1 MNGRRRG
8 AIEGGAEGAPL
19 SSHRKQAFERGAGGA
34 PLLAATQTGSAPA
47 SWHRS
52 APLRHRSIARRKA
65 VDATVKVLSWIGA
78 SVGIAVMA
86 FIVYEVV
93 RRGWAAW
100 SVAFFTQPT
109 PQDVTSTAGGFANAI
124 VGTIVITVVAA
135 LIAIPT
141 GFLGGVYLA
150 EFGRTGRLATAV
162 RMIANVV
169 MGVPSII
176 VGVFAFAILVKPL
189 QHYSGFAG
197 SVALAFIMLPVMA
210 RTTEDILN
218 LVPNELRESGLA
230 MGAPRWKVTLGV
242 VCKAARGGLITGASL
257 AVVRVAG
264 ETAPLLFTA
273 LSSPYW
279 MTGLFGPGGFFGGPV
294 ANLTKTIYDFSGSP
308 YPQWQTLAWGGAL
321 LIIVAVLGMNILVR
335 LIFQRG
341 KK

>member
-1 MNGRRRG
+1 MSAVTETIRD
-8 AIEGGAEGAPL
+8 
-19 SSHRKQAFERGAGGA
+19 GAGGA
-34 PLLAATQTGSAPA
+34 GAPA
-47 SWHRS
+47 SQFS
-52 APLRHRSIARRKA
+52 AAPLRHRSVRRRKA
-65 VDATVKVLSWIGA
+65 TDVTVKGLSWIGA
-78 SVGIAVMA
+78 SFGIAVMA
-86 FIVYEVV
+86 FIIYEVV
-93 RRGWAAW
+93 RRGAAAW
-100 SVAFFTQPT
+100 SWAFFTQPT

-124 VGTIVITVVAA
+124 IGTIVITAAAA

-150 EFGRTGRLATAV
+150 EFGRNGRVATAI

-230 MGAPRWKVTLGV
+230 MGAPRWRVTLGV
-242 VCKAARGGLITGASL
+242 VCKAARGGLITGATL

-308 YPQWQTLAWGGAL
+308 YPHWQTLAWGGAL

-335 LIFQRG
+335 LLFQRG
-341 KK
+341 KQW

>member
-1 MNGRRRG
+1 M
-8 AIEGGAEGAPL
+8 
-19 SSHRKQAFERGAGGA
+19 STVSQAGMSLG
-34 PLLAATQTGSAPA
+34 
-47 SWHRS
+47 
-52 APLRHRSIARRKA
+52 APLRHRSVARRKA
-65 VDATVKVLSWIGA
+65 LDITIKVFAWIGA
-78 SVGIAVMA
+78 WIGIAVMA

-93 RRGWAAW
+93 RRGLVAW
-100 SVAFFTQPT
+100 NVAFFTQST

-124 VGTIVITVVAA
+124 VGTIVLTAVAA

-150 EFGRTGRLATAV
+150 EFGRNGRLATAV

-197 SVALAFIMLPVMA
+197 SVALAFLMLPVMA

-230 MGAPRWKVTLGV
+230 MGAPRWRVTLRV
-242 VCKAARGGLITGASL
+242 ICKAARGGLITGATL

-279 MTGLFGPGGFFGGPV
+279 ITGLFGSGGYFGGPV
-294 ANLTKTIYDFSGSP
+294 ANMTKSIWDGAQSP
-308 YPQWQTLAWGGAL
+308 YPHMQALAWGGAL
-321 LIIVAVLGMNILVR
+321 FIMVFILGLNILVR
-335 LIFQRG
+335 VLFQRG
-341 KK
+341 KEW